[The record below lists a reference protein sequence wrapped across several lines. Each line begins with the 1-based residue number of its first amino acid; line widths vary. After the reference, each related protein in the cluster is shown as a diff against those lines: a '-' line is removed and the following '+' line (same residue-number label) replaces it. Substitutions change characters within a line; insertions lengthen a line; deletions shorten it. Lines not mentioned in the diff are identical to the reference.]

1 MECLFDTLRRERKKR
16 RVRIKK
22 ELGKMERRKWR
33 TKNHDGMESID
44 EDNSSHR
51 KSLLSLEETTKQ
63 RILHSENGIRERVH
77 RIAHSSY
84 WLCVPSVLY
93 EQIYQ

>member
-22 ELGKMERRKWR
+22 ELGKMERNGESN
-33 TKNHDGMESID
+33 NHDDMESID

-51 KSLLSLEETTKQ
+51 KSLLSL
-63 RILHSENGIRERVH
+63 
-77 RIAHSSY
+77 
-84 WLCVPSVLY
+84 
-93 EQIYQ
+93 

>member
-22 ELGKMERRKWR
+22 ELDRMERNGESN
-33 TKNHDGMESID
+33 NHDDMESID

-63 RILHSENGIRERVH
+63 MILHSENGIRERVH